1 MADGEYDE
9 NCEEYDHEKELILP
23 QPRSEKEPLYRYILY
38 DDIEPIYYSSRLR
51 PGTLCWVLLSKG
63 KKGGK
68 STTVQRCA
76 ELFIRARVVQDD
88 DGEPN
93 SPSLAAR
100 RILIRYPKGSTYRVK
115 RQNLIPV
122 LSTDEKLVVVY
133 AETPNY
139 RKGCVVHTCIGDSF
153 LEIGCDYGP
162 TVDRVQ
168 GALLE
173 VTSVPEDPV
182 DGPVMVPE
190 LLEGKVHCLG
200 IDKSQQSIDIAVERF
215 PNCAFSVEDALT
227 EKGVY
232 KLRDLCREKFQ
243 QGYPSIVA
251 IDINGNRS
259 VPAVLECIANVMNPN
274 DDDPTWQLPR
284 RIFVKSRYLYNII
297 KRDR

>member
-1 MADGEYDE
+1 MADGEHDE
-9 NCEEYDHEKELILP
+9 SCEEYDYDEELILP
-23 QPRSEKEPLYRYILY
+23 QPRSEKEPPYRYILY
-38 DDIEPIYYSSRLR
+38 NEIEPTYYSSRLQ
-51 PGTLCWVLLSKG
+51 PGTLCWVLLSKS
-63 KKGGK
+63 K
-68 STTVQRCA
+68 
-76 ELFIRARVVQDD
+76 LFTRARVVQDD
-88 DGEPN
+88 YGEPN
-93 SPSLAAR
+93 SPDLEAR

-115 RQNLIPV
+115 RHNLIPV
-122 LSTDEKLVVVY
+122 LSTDEKVAVVY

-153 LEIGCDYGP
+153 LEIGCDFGP

-173 VTSVPEDPV
+173 VESVPEDPV
-182 DGPVMVPE
+182 DGPVLVQE
-190 LLEGKVHCLG
+190 LPEGKAHCLG

-215 PNCAFSVEDALT
+215 PNCTFSVEDALT
-227 EKGVY
+227 KTGVC

-259 VPAVLECIANVMNPN
+259 IPAVLECIDKVMNPN
-274 DDDPTWQLPR
+274 HDDPAWHLPR
-284 RIFVKSRYLYNII
+284 RIFVKSRHLYNKI